1 MILIIHTRVSQKT
14 VLGEISSVKMA
25 IISPKLGSAMPV
37 YLEKALEGC
46 SLAGRCLG
54 ASSTTVLLQYGCR
67 KRVLTLSF
75 GVSSLLAVN
84 L

>member
-1 MILIIHTRVSQKT
+1 M
-14 VLGEISSVKMA
+14 LGEISSVKMA
-25 IISPKLGSAMPV
+25 IISPKSGSAVPV
-37 YLEKALEGC
+37 CLEKALEGW
-46 SLAGRCLG
+46 SLGGRCLG
-54 ASSTTVLLQYGCR
+54 ASSTAVLLQCGCR